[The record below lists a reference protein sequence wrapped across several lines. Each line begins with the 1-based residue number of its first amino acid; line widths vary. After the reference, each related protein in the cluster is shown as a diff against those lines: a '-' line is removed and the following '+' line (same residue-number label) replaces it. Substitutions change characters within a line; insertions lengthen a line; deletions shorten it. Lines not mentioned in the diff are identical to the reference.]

1 MSTKPRGFAF
11 YKLPDYFKFMM
22 PKIRSLLL
30 ALTLTIAA
38 SGVWA
43 QDVGEEI
50 TIESDRMRYD
60 NGKQTNVFSGNV
72 IMTRGGFEIRAQRI
86 SIRQDKNGTQFAVA
100 TGTPAKF
107 KRSDPRRPGQV
118 EGSGKELRYNDKTEQ
133 LEILTGATLRRVQA
147 GKVADEVQGAKIV
160 YQANKDAFTVE
171 GGKSGVSSSNPR
183 GRVRVVIQPRSNKS
197 KGESSTLKPS
207 TTLKK

>member
-1 MSTKPRGFAF
+1 MTF
-11 YKLPDYFKFMM
+11 L
-22 PKIRSLLL
+22 RSLLIS
-30 ALTLTIAA
+30 LTLAFA
-38 SGVWA
+38 SSGTWA
-43 QDVGEEI
+43 QTDNEPI

-72 IMTRGGFEIRAQRI
+72 VMVRGGFEIRAQRI

-100 TGTPAKF
+100 TGSPAKF
-107 KRSDPRRPGQV
+107 KRTNTRSAGRI

-133 LEILTGATLRRVQA
+133 LEILNGATLRRLQS
-147 GKVADEVQGAKIV
+147 GKVADEVRGAKIV

-171 GGKSGVSSSNPR
+171 GGKKS
-183 GRVRVVIQPRSNKS
+183 RVRVVIQPRGKKS
-197 KGESSTLKPS
+197 KGKSSTLTPS